1 MAVPKKRRSLHKCRK
16 RRNTIFFDKLVGN
29 WLKRRE
35 CILLFDMCASNQT
48 KTHEQMNVINC
59 FSGANIKEQF
69 YQSNKNHHDLNF
81 QGFGLTSNKKKKT
94 HLLYGIKNIIT

>member
-35 CILLFDMCASNQT
+35 WSEYQRTILPV
-48 KTHEQMNVINC
+48 EQEPPRFKFPGFWPNKFVYQI
-59 FSGANIKEQF
+59 SSNIK
-69 YQSNKNHHDLNF
+69 KIL
-81 QGFGLTSNKKKKT
+81 K
-94 HLLYGIKNIIT
+94 